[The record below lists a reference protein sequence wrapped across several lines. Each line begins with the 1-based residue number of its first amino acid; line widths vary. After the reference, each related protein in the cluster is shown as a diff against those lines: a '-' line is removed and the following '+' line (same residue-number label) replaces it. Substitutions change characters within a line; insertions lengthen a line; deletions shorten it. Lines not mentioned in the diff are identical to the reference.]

1 MDFQGIKNR
10 VEEERKRRAT
20 EGEQRGDTMTMPRG
34 NAPKDSLLHELQLS
48 LQTGKATPMVENMK
62 QVDRVA
68 NSKSGASGRPAQG
81 GNGGG
86 GLGDVLSQHIGA
98 PPKQQQGY
106 DQQQPPRQQINEQQH
121 NPRDDQFD
129 RQFQQRP
136 SSQASLSEQL
146 SQMGGSGQMNPQQQM
161 MEAYQKM
168 QGTQQ
173 PMNNQ
178 QPQQQP
184 QYNGGNI
191 NEQVSQ
197 ALNNVDFSSLL
208 QESLKSTIMEMYS
221 MEKVQKSLIENKD
234 VIKKIVKETLIE
246 LSQAKKKTTG

>member
-1 MDFQGIKNR
+1 
-10 VEEERKRRAT
+10 
-20 EGEQRGDTMTMPRG
+20 
-34 NAPKDSLLHELQLS
+34 
-48 LQTGKATPMVENMK
+48 
-62 QVDRVA
+62 
-68 NSKSGASGRPAQG
+68 
-81 GNGGG
+81 
-86 GLGDVLSQHIGA
+86 
-98 PPKQQQGY
+98 
-106 DQQQPPRQQINEQQH
+106 
-121 NPRDDQFD
+121 
-129 RQFQQRP
+129 
-136 SSQASLSEQL
+136 
-146 SQMGGSGQMNPQQQM
+146 MGGSGQMNPQQQM